1 MRIDRILLLLVFT
14 CAAGCASLPPQQVEV
29 LWEEKL
35 HWIIQLEDLR
45 ILRALNTPPAV
56 VLAPAS
62 QGRPVV
68 LQTPPPSDLIR
79 LLSDPEVR
87 VRRRAALAMGR
98 IGLSEAIEPLVMLL
112 KDPEKEVRQ
121 MAAFAIGL
129 IGDENSRPALQ
140 ETLNDSE
147 PIVQGRKIGRGVV

>member
-14 CAAGCASLPPQQVEV
+14 CAAGCASLPPQVEV

-35 HWIIQLEDLR
+35 RWIIQLEDLR

-56 VLAPAS
+56 VLAPAG
-62 QGRPVV
+62 QGRPAV

-87 VRRRAALAMGR
+87 VRHRAALAMGR
-98 IGLSEAIEPLVMLL
+98 IGLSEAIEPLAMLL
-112 KDPEKEVRQ
+112 KDP
-121 MAAFAIGL
+121 ANPFL
-129 IGDENSRPALQ
+129 S
-140 ETLNDSE
+140 
-147 PIVQGRKIGRGVV
+147 PIVSLIFKLLS